1 MPFALDYTGAPDL
14 GDAASLALR
23 RGAAAL
29 DARFR
34 LAGVQAWLAADAA
47 NPLPPLDARLRA
59 PLLEIGGARLE
70 GVEAT
75 LDAPGVGDEGR

>member
-14 GDAASLALR
+14 ADPAMLALQ
-23 RGAAAL
+23 RGGAAL

-34 LAGVQAWLAADAA
+34 LASVQDWVANDGG

-59 PLLEIGGARLE
+59 PLIEFDGARLE

-75 LDAPGVGDEGR
+75 LSSPEVAGATR

>member
-1 MPFALDYTGAPDL
+1 V
-14 GDAASLALR
+14 ASLALR
-23 RGAAAL
+23 RGTAAL

-34 LAGVQAWLAADAA
+34 LADVQAWLAADAA

-59 PLLEIGGARLE
+59 PVLELDGARLE

-75 LDAPGVGDEGR
+75 FDAPGVDDDRR